1 MLAVIQRVLNAHVS
15 VDRNVIGE
23 IDNGILALVAIE
35 RGDTKK
41 QAKQLVKRIINYRIF
56 ADADDKMNLSLNN
69 IEGGLLLVPQF
80 TLAADTKKGT
90 RPSFGPAAAPDIASA
105 LFDDLLQFARQQHST
120 VASGEFGAD
129 MRVNLC
135 NDGPVTFIL
144 KTPVA

>member
-15 VDRNVIGE
+15 VDGEVIGK

-35 RGDTKK
+35 RGDSKK
-41 QAKQLVKRIINYRIF
+41 QAEQLAKRIINYRIF
-56 ADADDKMNLSLNN
+56 ADSDDKMNLSLNH
-69 IEGGLLLVPQF
+69 IGGGLLLVPQF

-90 RPSFGPAAAPDIASA
+90 RPSFGPAAAPEIATT
-105 LFDDLLQFARQQHST
+105 LFDDVLQFARQQHST
-120 VASGEFGAD
+120 VASGKFGAD

-144 KTPVA
+144 KTSTA